1 MNSTGDAAGDQG
13 ARPPADGNDSAP
25 GDGYYFYGVVRV
37 GAGWEVL
44 RRRPDSEREVVRLRH
59 RDLEAVVRRA
69 PLEPPA
75 PELEAVRAHQRVIDH
90 TMRQGTILPAPFGV
104 IFRSRDRILQF
115 LEHQYGP
122 LDEGLSLV
130 DGHWEHRLHVLS
142 NAPGKP
148 KERHAELASEAYSHL
163 RRYTRS
169 AITFPPKGSRIF
181 SAAFLVEKDKWVEF
195 FERVEELSSGYPEL
209 ELDLTG
215 PWPPYDFVRMTL

>member
-1 MNSTGDAAGDQG
+1 MISGGDGSAN
-13 ARPPADGNDSAP
+13 ARPDQDEGEAA
-25 GDGYYFYGVVRV
+25 DGYYLYGVVRV

-44 RRRPDSEREVVRLRH
+44 RRRPDSEREVIRLRH
-59 RDLEAVVRRA
+59 RDLEAVVRRS

-75 PELEAVRAHQRVIDH
+75 PDLSSVRAHQRVIDG
-90 TMRQGTILPAPFGV
+90 TMRQGSILPAPFGV
-104 IFRSRDRILQF
+104 VFRGRDRILQF
-115 LEHQYGP
+115 LEDQYGP

-142 NAPGKP
+142 SEPGKP

-169 AITFPPKGSRIF
+169 AITFPPQGRRIF
-181 SAAFLVEKDKWVEF
+181 SAAFLVEKDQWVEF

-215 PWPPYDFVRMTL
+215 PWPPYDFVQMSL